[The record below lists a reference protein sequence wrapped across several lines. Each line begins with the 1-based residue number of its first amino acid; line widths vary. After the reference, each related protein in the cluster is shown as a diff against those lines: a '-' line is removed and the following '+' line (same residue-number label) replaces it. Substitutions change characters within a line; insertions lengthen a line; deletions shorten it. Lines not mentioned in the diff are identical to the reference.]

1 MKTLVYAVLTI
12 APLLGQD
19 AVVRPES
26 GTAGGNA
33 SIAQGILGFGVPSS
47 PGAPEPC
54 VGTGT
59 AGFCYGVPA
68 GLLVVP
74 TNLLVPAG
82 TAGVFY
88 LSLETADFSGTADT
102 TLWLL
107 ESGTVV
113 LRMQVAGSAISA
125 NAKTIIAKAAEIPA
139 GTYTGPATLTA
150 STTVTPQ
157 GGGTPITLTA
167 TTQLYIVP
175 HPSSGDGPDATMGAG
190 LRIAQGFVGFAVF
203 SGPTTPAPCV
213 GSGAPN
219 FCYGVPADIAALP
232 LDLII
237 PAGTTGGAYY
247 VSSEVASAHGG
258 VSTLYQV
265 VEDGRVALQ
274 FMAGPY
280 PFLGNRLYFWADE
293 DEIPA
298 ETYTGPVT
306 VIATTTIAPGNG
318 EPSFPTLTSG
328 ITLQIV
334 H

>member
-1 MKTLVYAVLTI
+1 MKTLVYAVLMI

-47 PGAPEPC
+47 AGAPEPC

-102 TLWLL
+102 TLRLL

-113 LRMQVAGSAISA
+113 LRMQVAGSAVSA
-125 NAKTIIAKAAEIPA
+125 NTKTIIAKAAEIPA

-157 GGGTPITLTA
+157 GGGAPVTLTA

-175 HPSSGDGPDATMGAG
+175 PPSGEESPSATTGAG
-190 LRIAQGFVGFAVF
+190 LRVAQGFVGFGIS
-203 SGPTTPAPCV
+203 SGPTAPEPCV
-213 GSGAPN
+213 GGGARP
-219 FCYGVPADIAALP
+219 CYGLPPGIAVLP
-232 LDLII
+232 LSLIVG
-237 PAGTTGGAYY
+237 PT
-247 VSSEVASAHGG
+247 VGG
-258 VSTLYQV
+258 VYYASLETANANGSGSTLYQFV
-265 VEDGRVALQ
+265 QGGKGVLRFTQ
-274 FMAGPY
+274 I
-280 PFLGNRLYFWADE
+280 DE
-293 DEIPA
+293 DVLSNRTVFLSEASLIPA
-298 ETYTGPVT
+298 GAQVGPAT
-306 VIATTTIAPGNG
+306 VIVTTTIAPRDG
-318 EPSFPTLTSG
+318 EPPLPTLEGG
-328 ITLQIV
+328 ITLQIAQ
-334 H
+334 